1 MRSRPVE
8 TRLQSKAFRWKAS
21 STGTLPYLQYLPR
34 GYRAKGPKRWPL
46 MLFLHGSG
54 ERGTDLQRVAVH
66 GPLKHVNQGKEFPF
80 IIVAPQ
86 CPADQA
92 WENDRLVRLLDHC
105 LKRYPADRNHIYL
118 TGISMG
124 GFGAWNLAI
133 AHPERFAAVV
143 PVCGGGDMLSVLL
156 ADSAQAAEFKRL
168 PVWAFHGGNDS
179 VVPPTESQRMLTA
192 LKQRGAKRLKLTI
205 YPTIQHNAW
214 DNAYNN
220 PKLYAWLLRQAR

>member
-1 MRSRPVE
+1 MKTKPVD
-8 TRLQSKAFRWKAS
+8 TVLQAGAFRWKAS
-21 STGTLPYLQYLPR
+21 CAGTLSYLQYLPR
-34 GYRAKGPKRWPL
+34 GYRAKSSKRWPL

-66 GPLKHVNQGKEFPF
+66 GPLKPVNQGKNFPF

-86 CPADQA
+86 CPAGQA
-92 WENDRLVRLLDHC
+92 WENDRLIRLLDHC
-105 LKRYPADRNHIYL
+105 LKRYPADRNRIYL

-143 PVCGGGDMLSVLL
+143 PVCGGGDLLAVLL
-156 ADSAQAAEFKRL
+156 ADAAQAAEFKRL
-168 PVWAFHGGNDS
+168 PVWAFHGGKDP